1 MGYVCTITTC
11 HIILYHYFEAKTFAH
26 YLPSNLRGMGKK
38 KQRKFYSKCTKK
50 EKRSHLKTL
59 MHQLKPILEP
69 TQLLLILANLLQ
81 TFTFEYI
88 IPLFKGKERIS
99 KERCPFSEIN
109 DVCLV
114 DVQLNSLLFL
124 SSLSFFLSIILFKV
138 IQLNEGKKIKKERKR
153 EDGALVE
160 NIYENSTK
168 CFINMFL
175 LLGSYHTENIYI
187 TKQQNINI
195 QI

>member
-1 MGYVCTITTC
+1 MGYVCIITTC
-11 HIILYHYFEAKTFAH
+11 SHIILYHYFEAKTFAH
-26 YLPSNLRGMGKK
+26 YLPSNLRGKVK
-38 KQRKFYSKCTKK
+38 KQRKFNSKCTKK

-59 MHQLKPILEP
+59 MHQLKPILEA

-124 SSLSFFLSIILFKV
+124 FSLSFLLSIILFKV

-153 EDGALVE
+153 EDGALVV
-160 NIYENSTK
+160 NIYENSTIR
-168 CFINMFL
+168 FYFL
-175 LLGSYHTENIYI
+175 VLTTLKIYI
-187 TKQQNINI
+187 
-195 QI
+195 